1 MQLKSWV
8 LDNRDSNYH
17 SFIIRKN
24 NIPGGTKTAD
34 TAAKT
39 CADTDTWRG
48 GKTAAHNETRCWACR
63 ILAAKIV
70 WYTFF
75 KLVNI

>member
-1 MQLKSWV
+1 M
-8 LDNRDSNYH
+8 LDNRDSYIDYH

-39 CADTDTWRG
+39 CADTDT
-48 GKTAAHNETRCWACR
+48 
-63 ILAAKIV
+63 
-70 WYTFF
+70 
-75 KLVNI
+75 